1 MSVIRKRGSAYSN
14 YKNEGRVARLCIAIV
29 FLLIAA
35 AVFLMDTSLT
45 RSIKEGL
52 LGAFSYDM
60 HIPEAGKKAQEL
72 FSGKEDQ
79 SVNGVASVLTS
90 LKNPIKNPKVIKSFE
105 ETGQTIELEA
115 GQLLSVYA
123 VSDGKILSAHGD
135 LITIQHEDGLV
146 SLYSGCALQYKKAG
160 QSVKAG
166 EMIGALDINS
176 PVLEFGLKKAG
187 KYVDPQEYMEL
198 QGW

>member
-60 HIPEAGKKAQEL
+60 HRRRNYFRAKRT
-72 FSGKEDQ
+72 SR
-79 SVNGVASVLTS
+79 LTGEQA
-90 LKNPIKNPKVIKSFE
+90 F
-105 ETGQTIELEA
+105 
-115 GQLLSVYA
+115 LL
-123 VSDGKILSAHGD
+123 L
-135 LITIQHEDGLV
+135 
-146 SLYSGCALQYKKAG
+146 
-160 QSVKAG
+160 
-166 EMIGALDINS
+166 
-176 PVLEFGLKKAG
+176 
-187 KYVDPQEYMEL
+187 
-198 QGW
+198 